1 MADSRFFNGF
11 YCLTSLSTA
20 RTCDLLERS
29 AYFEIQGGGAFLNK
43 YRIEVPADAI
53 KRLDSDSQTKYS
65 MWISHR
71 QIIVRPSNVS
81 DMVPQIKF
89 GWYGIFAIIAGLIFL
104 LAVSQRKMRL
114 VPLNGD
120 YSIAFASIVLS
131 TIAGTVT
138 FAITFI
144 RQKRK
149 GTGPAK
155 NFSWRSLIPLVV
167 ACGMIITFITMAIF
181 WMIGQLF
188 KGLILDPYTASVLV
202 ILSVALTDYLM
213 INLAMTLSSGV
224 VTNLM
229 TVMIVGG
236 VGFSMLTNSS
246 KTWWQHNFS
255 FLGTAQN
262 NSNWQ
267 FNITLIFSGLLMI
280 MLVDYLFVNLG
291 QRYSGWEIQ
300 VLRWLLYA
308 LAACVAAIGL
318 FPNDPRYHVLHDR
331 ISMWLI
337 YFMLILIIVI
347 RWCLPEVTHQ
357 FLVVSYTIGGIL
369 ATDYLIFKI
378 FTYLSLTAFEL
389 IAFILAFAWI
399 LLLFQYIGN
408 LVSNNVIIFPI
419 EIKAVPSEGNDSA
432 TDPNL
437 AD

>member
-1 MADSRFFNGF
+1 MK
-11 YCLTSLSTA
+11 
-20 RTCDLLERS
+20 
-29 AYFEIQGGGAFLNK
+29 K
-43 YRIEVPADAI
+43 YRLEVPADAA
-53 KRLDSDSQTKYS
+53 KKLELNKNSDTGYS

-71 QIIVRPSNVS
+71 QVVVRPSNVS

-89 GWYGIFAIIAGLIFL
+89 WWYGILSIVATLVFFL
-104 LAVSQRKMRL
+104 VVSQRKMRL
-114 VPLNGD
+114 VPFNGGEF
-120 YSIAFASIVLS
+120 SIAFASIVLAAVS
-131 TIAGTVT
+131 GTLT

-144 RQKRK
+144 HQKRK

-167 ACGMIITFITMAIF
+167 ACGMIIIFITMAIF

-202 ILSVALTDYLM
+202 LISVASTNYLM

-229 TVMIVGG
+229 TVMIIGG
-236 VGFSMLTNSS
+236 VCFSMLTNSS
-246 KTWWQHNFS
+246 KNWWQHNFS

-280 MLVDYLFVNLG
+280 MLVDYLFVNLK
-291 QRYSGWEIQ
+291 QRYPGWKVQ
-300 VLRWLLYA
+300 VLRWLLYG
-308 LAACVAAIGL
+308 LAACVAAIGI

-369 ATDYLIFKI
+369 AADYLIFKI

-408 LVSNNVIIFPI
+408 LVSNNVIIFPV
-419 EIKAVPSEGNDSA
+419 EIKAVPDEELGSTQKAAESRQSDKEQESHA
-432 TDPNL
+432 
-437 AD
+437 

>member
-1 MADSRFFNGF
+1 MK
-11 YCLTSLSTA
+11 
-20 RTCDLLERS
+20 
-29 AYFEIQGGGAFLNK
+29 K
-43 YRIEVPADAI
+43 YRLEVPADAA
-53 KRLDSDSQTKYS
+53 KKLGLDKTDYS

-71 QIIVRPSNVS
+71 QVVVRPSNVS

-89 GWYGIFAIIAGLIFL
+89 WWYGVLAIISAIVFL
-104 LAVSQRKMRL
+104 FAVSERRMRL
-114 VPLNGD
+114 VPFSGN
-120 YSIAFASIVLS
+120 YSISFASIILAAVS
-131 TIAGTVT
+131 GTIT

-144 RQKRK
+144 HQKRK

-167 ACGMIITFITMAIF
+167 ACGMIITFTTMAIF
-181 WMIGQLF
+181 WMISQLF

-202 ILSVALTDYLM
+202 MLAVALTNYLM

-246 KTWWQHNFS
+246 KNWWQHNFS

-267 FNITLIFSGLLMI
+267 FNITLIFSGLLMM
-280 MLVDYLFVNLG
+280 MLIDYLFVNLG

-300 VLRWLLYA
+300 ILRWLLYG
-308 LAACVAAIGL
+308 LAACVAAIGI

-337 YFMLILIIVI
+337 YFMLIMIIVV
-347 RWCLPEVTHQ
+347 RWCLPDVTHQ

-369 ATDYLIFKI
+369 TADYLIFKV

-389 IAFILAFAWI
+389 IAFVLAFAWI

-408 LVSNNVIIFPI
+408 LVSNNVIIFPV
-419 EIKAVPSEGNDSA
+419 EIKSVPTESTEEAVSTEPKAESGEGQVA
-432 TDPNL
+432 EKGQ
-437 AD
+437 A

>member
-1 MADSRFFNGF
+1 MK
-11 YCLTSLSTA
+11 
-20 RTCDLLERS
+20 
-29 AYFEIQGGGAFLNK
+29 K
-43 YRIEVPADAI
+43 YRLEVPDEAA
-53 KRLDSDSQTKYS
+53 KKLGLDKTNYS

-71 QIIVRPSNVS
+71 QIVVRPSNVV

-89 GWYGIFAIIAGLIFL
+89 WWYGTLAIISAIAFL
-104 LAVSQRKMRL
+104 LAVDQRHMRL

-120 YSIAFASIVLS
+120 FSIGFASIVLS
-131 TIAGTVT
+131 AVSGTLT
-138 FAITFI
+138 FAIVFI
-144 RQKRK
+144 HQKRR
-149 GTGPAK
+149 GSGPAK

-167 ACGMIITFITMAIF
+167 ACGMIITFATMAIF

-202 ILSVALTDYLM
+202 MLSVALTNYLM
-213 INLAMTLSSGV
+213 VNLAMTLSSGV

-246 KTWWQHNFS
+246 KNWWQHNFS
-255 FLGTAQN
+255 FLGTTQN

-291 QRYSGWEIQ
+291 QHYSGWKLQ
-300 VLRWLLYA
+300 VLRWLLYG
-308 LAACVAAIGL
+308 LAACVAAIGI
-318 FPNDPRYHVLHDR
+318 FPNDPRYHILHDR

-357 FLVVSYTIGGIL
+357 FLVVSYTVGGIL
-369 ATDYLIFKI
+369 AADYLIFKI

-408 LVSNNVIIFPI
+408 LVSNNVIIFPVT
-419 EIKAVPSEGNDSA
+419 IKAVPSKEDSA
-432 TDPNL
+432 KQAAKSGEDQETEQG
-437 AD
+437 